1 MNVKDLIANLENRN
15 QEGEV
20 YLESDSMLLDIQEVT
35 FGKDEGKEFT
45 VIIPEKD
52 EE

>member
-1 MNVKDLIANLENRN
+1 MLVKDLILNLQKRN
-15 QEGEV
+15 PNSEV
-20 YLESDSMLLDIQEVT
+20 YLESDSMLLDVNEVT
-35 FGKDEGKEFT
+35 FGKQEGKEFT